1 MKKRVA
7 ILGSTGSIGT
17 QTLEIISSNSDLFEV
32 EVITAHNNVALF
44 AQQINKYQPNVAV
57 ITNTNN
63 YDELLRLTANC
74 DTKIYCGIQAVCDV
88 VQMDTVNIVVT
99 AMVGYAGLDPT
110 ISAIKAKKTIALAN
124 KETLVVAG
132 DIITKLAIENK
143 THILPVD
150 SEHSAIFQCLVGEV
164 NNPIEKIILT
174 ASGGPFRNFTAD
186 QLRKVTKAQALNHP
200 NWDMGS
206 KITIDSATMMNKGFE
221 AIEAKWLF
229 DLKPDQIDIV
239 VHPQSIVHSLVQ
251 FEDSSIKAQL
261 GLPDMR
267 MPIIYALAFPNRIK
281 TDFERFDF
289 MKYPNLEFHKPDTKV
304 FRCIDIAY
312 QAMNKGGNIPC
323 IMNAA
328 NEIAVE
334 EFLKEK
340 IPFFKIPELIETAIN
355 NLSFIIKPSL
365 DDYCQTDLETR
376 KYVKSLIK

>member
-44 AQQINKYQPNVAV
+44 AQQIHKYQPNVAV
-57 ITNTNN
+57 ITNTNK

-186 QLRKVTKAQALNHP
+186 QLQKVTKAQALNHP

-229 DLKPDQIDIV
+229 DLKPEQIDIV
-239 VHPQSIVHSLVQ
+239 VHPQSIIHSLVQ
-251 FEDSSIKAQL
+251 FQDSSIKAQL

-281 TDFERFDF
+281 TNFERFDF

-304 FRCIDIAY
+304 FRCIDLAY
-312 QAMNKGGNIPC
+312 QAMHKGGNIPC

-334 EFLKEK
+334 EFLNEK

-355 NLSFIIKPSL
+355 NLSFILKPSL